1 MEGETI
7 SVIIPAYNVAPW
19 LPRCLDS
26 ILAQTYPKLE
36 IIVVDD
42 GSADNARQ
50 VMEDYAARDGR
61 IRPIFKE
68 NGGVTSARLAG
79 VAAATGEWVGFAD
92 GDDAIDPDMYRHLL
106 ENAHTY
112 DADISHCGH
121 RVEFPDGRVAYVH
134 NTGGLRQQDN
144 LTGLRDLLDG
154 GQVESSLCT
163 KLYRR
168 ETVGDIRFPVGTK
181 IDDEFFTYRVLGN
194 AKRLVRSTRKLYAY
208 RQQPD
213 SVMHGGFSLRRLE
226 GVQAQEQR
234 LAYLKTHM
242 PSLEYEGRANLFLYC
257 QYAMQMSIQ
266 YLSGEELRQAKESL
280 RKTVSGLTPLLPS
293 RKLSPAGN
301 VWLVLGQLSFEG
313 SCRLMNCLERRN
325 GKGSE

>member
-26 ILAQTYPKLE
+26 ILTQTHPKLE

-42 GSADNARQ
+42 GSADSTRQ
-50 VMEDYAARDGR
+50 VMESYAARDAR

-92 GDDAIDPDMYRHLL
+92 GDDAIDPDMYCHLL

-168 ETVGDIRFPVGTK
+168 ELFAGLAERMNPAIKNNEDYLMNYFLFSRAKRSVYEDFCPYRYILRENSASFRQLNEHSLFDPIRVRELIVEDSGSEIREDARRALMRNLLFAYAQLSVHPEK
-181 IDDEFFTYRVLGN
+181 RYDEWRRRVRAEMKEQEGYFHLLSKRNRLLAKMVCRTPGLFGLTYRLYE
-194 AKRLVRSTRKLYAY
+194 KL
-208 RQQPD
+208 
-213 SVMHGGFSLRRLE
+213 FRR
-226 GVQAQEQR
+226 
-234 LAYLKTHM
+234 
-242 PSLEYEGRANLFLYC
+242 
-257 QYAMQMSIQ
+257 
-266 YLSGEELRQAKESL
+266 EEEH
-280 RKTVSGLTPLLPS
+280 
-293 RKLSPAGN
+293 
-301 VWLVLGQLSFEG
+301 
-313 SCRLMNCLERRN
+313 
-325 GKGSE
+325 

>member
-26 ILAQTYPKLE
+26 VLAQAYSKLE

-42 GSADNARQ
+42 GSADNTRQ

-106 ENAHTY
+106 ENAHAY
-112 DADISHCGH
+112 GADISHCGH

-168 ETVGDIRFPVGTK
+168 ELFAGLAERMNPAIKNNEDYLMNYFLFSRAKRSVYEDFCPYRYILRENSASFRQLNEHSLFDPIRVRELIVEDSGSEIREDARRALMRNLLFAYAQLSVHPEK
-181 IDDEFFTYRVLGN
+181 RYDEWRRRVRAEMEEQEGYFHLLSKRNRLLAKMVCRTPGLFAMTYRLYE
-194 AKRLVRSTRKLYAY
+194 KL
-208 RQQPD
+208 
-213 SVMHGGFSLRRLE
+213 FRR
-226 GVQAQEQR
+226 
-234 LAYLKTHM
+234 
-242 PSLEYEGRANLFLYC
+242 
-257 QYAMQMSIQ
+257 
-266 YLSGEELRQAKESL
+266 EEEH
-280 RKTVSGLTPLLPS
+280 
-293 RKLSPAGN
+293 
-301 VWLVLGQLSFEG
+301 
-313 SCRLMNCLERRN
+313 
-325 GKGSE
+325 